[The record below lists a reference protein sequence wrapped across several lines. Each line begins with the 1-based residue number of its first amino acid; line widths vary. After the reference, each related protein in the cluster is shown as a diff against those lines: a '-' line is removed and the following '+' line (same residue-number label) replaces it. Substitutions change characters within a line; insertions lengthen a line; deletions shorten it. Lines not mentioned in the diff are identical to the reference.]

1 MSKVYESDINPDE
14 FIRDFRKEPS
24 GASLTPKA
32 KEKETP
38 KESEPPKKQR
48 PAKQFVPATDKNITH
63 PQTEDEYLDCFVRN
77 MEHMRP
83 MDRYIVVGINP
94 KYLNKIK
101 RVLSYEIG
109 SCSLKA
115 YINNVLAE
123 HFREYDIYIQKRQ

>member
-24 GASLTPKA
+24 GASISRKPQPQEA
-32 KEKETP
+32 SETP
-38 KESEPPKKQR
+38 KSKSRSEKHSASPD
-48 PAKQFVPATDKNITH
+48 DKASA
-63 PQTEDEYLDCFVRN
+63 QTKSEEEYLERFVRN

-83 MDRYIVVGINP
+83 RDRYIVVEINP
-94 KYLNKIK
+94 TYLNKIK
-101 RVLSYEIG
+101 RVLSYEAG

-123 HFREYDIYIQKRQ
+123 HFREYEDYIQKRQ